1 MKMKS
6 VTLTAIALA
15 TLALTT
21 APVFAEDSPQH
32 SSSHE
37 EDAQKGGPRVDD
49 RHAEMEKRGKERF
62 EKTDTNDD
70 GFLSKDEMEAEHKA
84 RLDEMFSKTDGDKDG
99 KLSPEELKKGR
110 EEMRAKFKERM
121 KERHESK
128 SENKS
133 SE

>member
-1 MKMKS
+1 MKIKS

-15 TLALTT
+15 TLALSS
-21 APVFAEDSPQH
+21 APVFAEDSPHQ
-32 SSSHE
+32 SSHE
-37 EDAQKGGPRVDD
+37 EDAQKGGPRADD
-49 RHAEMEKRGKERF
+49 RHVEMEKRGKERF

-84 RLDEMFSKTDGDKDG
+84 RLDEMFSKTDKDSDG

-110 EEMRAKFKERM
+110 EEMREKMKERM
-121 KERHESK
+121 KERKEHREESK
-128 SENKS
+128 S